1 VVRRGLAGSLGRALL
16 FVVLYVAAVLVF
28 LGLLAGQR
36 LALVGVT
43 GQRLLVDE
51 VLSLAGAL
59 LATAIMLRAVDP
71 RSWRDVGLDARSAR
85 TSQFV
90 GGWCI
95 GGAPIALAS
104 GALLLVGWMRV
115 VPASPGSS
123 LAAAARITVFLLP
136 AALHEEVLCRGY
148 LLTTLRDS
156 IGVRGAV
163 VATSVL
169 FGLLH
174 VPNAGST
181 LESVGIVILAGIF
194 LAAVRVVFDS
204 LYAAWA
210 AHVAWNWIMAVPLHA
225 PVSGL
230 AFETPDYRMVSTGP
244 AWITGGS
251 WGPEGGLAAALG
263 MVAALIYL
271 NARRRREE
279 A

>member
-1 VVRRGLAGSLGRALL
+1 VVRRGLAGSLGRAVL
-16 FVVLYVAAVLVF
+16 FVVLYVAAVLVV
-28 LGLLAGQR
+28 LSLLAGP
-36 LALVGVT
+36 LTALVGMT
-43 GQRLLVDE
+43 GQRVRIDE

-59 LATAIMLRAVDP
+59 LATAVMLRAVDP

-85 TSQFV
+85 ASLFV

-95 GGAPIALAS
+95 GGAPL
-104 GALLLVGWMRV
+104 
-115 VPASPGSS
+115 
-123 LAAAARITVFLLP
+123 
-136 AALHEEVLCRGY
+136 AALHEEVVCRGY

-174 VPNAGST
+174 VRNAGST
-181 LESVGIVILAGIF
+181 VESIGIVILAGIF

-230 AFETPDYRMVSTGP
+230 AFEAPDYRTVSTGP

-279 A
+279 S